1 MGGIFI
7 NYRRG
12 DHEDL
17 VQELYDC
24 LERHFGEDQ
33 VFRDIASLVP
43 GQRYPDALRERVADC
58 EVLLVV
64 VHEGWTEARDESGG
78 RRLERADDWVRRE
91 IEQALGD
98 GTTVIPLL
106 LDTAGPPRPAELPAP
121 IRDLAHRQAHRLR
134 TGRRHG
140 DLTDLIAV
148 LEPHVAPTWQPIP
161 APRPP
166 RRVRPGRWLG
176 ALTALVA
183 GAVLVAVP
191 ALPQDDGWAAER
203 DGVPFTLYG
212 LLGSCLAMAVP
223 LVSVGVVRGPLR
235 RSVNSWERELHT
247 VRHRTYV
254 RQTWPAAAALLLATV
269 IGAFSL
275 NGDLSMA
282 LGVVLVVAL
291 AVGRTAALSIRLER
305 RDRELWATWPHALP
319 DRVSR
324 PELRRALARLE
335 LRTAEWLRP
344 LSREQ
349 RDKARWELAGIG
361 RALQGL
367 ERQAGRSRGRWL
379 GEDHPWLLSGYV
391 LWLALTAGLALATG
405 TALASAGRG
414 SLPGYAVPAAVL
426 LIGAALCL
434 CTLEVAYR
442 HQRWQLAE
450 LLTEA
455 TGRTAE
461 LSRRV
466 TSLSAPARTRP
477 SALAPRPEQYA
488 EPD

>member
-1 MGGIFI
+1 VGGIFI

-17 VQELYDC
+17 VQELYDW

-33 VFRDIASLVP
+33 VFRDVASLVP

-64 VHEGWTEARDESGG
+64 VHDGWTQARDESGV
-78 RRLERADDWVRRE
+78 RRLEREDDWVRRE

-106 LDTAGPPRPAELPAP
+106 LDAVEPPRPTELPGA

-134 TGRRHG
+134 TGRSHG
-140 DLTDLIAV
+140 DLTDLLAV
-148 LEPHVAPTWQPIP
+148 LESHVAPTWQPVP

-166 RRVRPGRWLG
+166 RGIRPGRWLG
-176 ALTALVA
+176 VLTALA
-183 GAVLVAVP
+183 ACAVLVTLP
-191 ALPQDDGWAAER
+191 ALPQDDGWADR
-203 DGVPFTLYG
+203 NGVPFTLYG

-223 LVSVGVVRGPLR
+223 LVAVGVVRGPLR
-235 RSVNSWERELHT
+235 RSVNSWERELHS

-269 IGAFSL
+269 IGAFAL

-305 RDRELWATWPHALP
+305 RDKELWATWPHALP
-319 DRVSR
+319 GRVSR
-324 PELRRALARLE
+324 PELRRAIARLE

-349 RDKARWELAGIG
+349 REKAQWELAEIG
-361 RALQGL
+361 RALTRL
-367 ERQAGRSRGRWL
+367 ERQGDRSRGEWL
-379 GEDHPWLLSGYV
+379 SADHPWLLSGYV
-391 LWLALTAGLALATG
+391 LWLALTAALAVATG
-405 TALASAGRG
+405 IAFGSAGMGRP
-414 SLPGYAVPAAVL
+414 LGYAVLAGVA
-426 LIGAALCL
+426 LIGTALCL
-434 CTLEVAYR
+434 CTMEVAYR

-461 LSRRV
+461 LARRV

-477 SALAPRPEQYA
+477 SALAPRPEQFA

>member
-17 VQELYDC
+17 VQELYDR

-33 VFRDIASLVP
+33 VFRDVVSLVP
-43 GQRYPDALRERVADC
+43 GRRYPDALRERVADC

-64 VHEGWTEARDESGG
+64 VHEGWTRARDESGV

-91 IEQALGD
+91 IEQALLG
-98 GTTVIPLL
+98 GKTVIPLL
-106 LDTAGPPRPAELPAP
+106 LDAAAPPLPHELPGE

-134 TGRRHG
+134 GGRRHA

-148 LEPHVAPTWQPIP
+148 LESHVARTWQPVP
-161 APRPP
+161 APGPP
-166 RRVRPGRWLG
+166 RGIRPGRPLG
-176 ALTALVA
+176 VLTALVSC
-183 GAVLVAVP
+183 AVLITVP
-191 ALPQDDGWAAER
+191 ALPQGDVRPGR
-203 DGVPFTLYG
+203 DGVPFSLYA
-212 LLGSCLAMAVP
+212 LLGSCLAMAAP
-223 LVSVGVVRGPLR
+223 LVAVGVVRGLLR
-235 RSVNSWERELHT
+235 RSVNSWERELHA

-269 IGAFSL
+269 IGAFAL
-275 NGDLSMA
+275 NGELSMS

-291 AVGRTAALSIRLER
+291 GVARTAALSVRLER
-305 RDRELWATWPHALP
+305 RDKELWATWPHTLP
-319 DRVSR
+319 GRVSR

-349 RDKARWELAGIG
+349 REKAEWELADIG
-361 RALQGL
+361 RALTRL
-367 ERQAGRSRGRWL
+367 ERQAGRSRGAWL
-379 GEDHPWLLSGYV
+379 REDHPWLLSGYV
-391 LWLALTAGLALATG
+391 LWLALTAALAVATG
-405 TALASAGRG
+405 VAFGSAGLGRP
-414 SLPGYAVPAAVL
+414 LGYAVLVGVVL
-426 LIGAALCL
+426 TGAALCL
-434 CTLEVAYR
+434 GTMEVAYR

-455 TGRTAE
+455 TARTAG

-477 SALAPRPEQYA
+477 TVPAPRPEEYA
-488 EPD
+488 EPE